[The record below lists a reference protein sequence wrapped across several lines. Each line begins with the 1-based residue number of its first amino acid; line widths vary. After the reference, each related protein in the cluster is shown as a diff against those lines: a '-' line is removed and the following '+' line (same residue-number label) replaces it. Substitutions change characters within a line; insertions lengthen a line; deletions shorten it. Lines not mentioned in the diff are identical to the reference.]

1 MNKGKES
8 GSFLI
13 VVKKEGKGYSLLNIT
28 RPSENQQALKVQ
40 IPIDEEKKAKESIKK
55 KPTATPKLPKPKKEE
70 KP

>member
-28 RPSENQQALKVQ
+28 RPSENQQALKV
-40 IPIDEEKKAKESIKK
+40 
-55 KPTATPKLPKPKKEE
+55 
-70 KP
+70 